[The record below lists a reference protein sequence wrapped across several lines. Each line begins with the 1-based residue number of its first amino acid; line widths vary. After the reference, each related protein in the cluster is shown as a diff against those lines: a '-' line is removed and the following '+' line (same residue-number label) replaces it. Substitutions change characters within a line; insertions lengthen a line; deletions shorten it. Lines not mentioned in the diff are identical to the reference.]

1 MKKAIYSDNGRIS
14 DICEPGQEFSIHES
28 LEWIDVADDTT
39 EMDTWDGTQV
49 VKHVPH
55 VPDYA
60 ELRQGA
66 YPFMGDQLDAIWK
79 ISKALKDADI
89 DIGVDGEAMLTQ
101 ILAVK
106 TTHPKP
112 K

>member
-14 DICEPGQEFSIHES
+14 DICEPGQEFPIATP

-39 EMDTWDGTQV
+39 ERDTWDGTKV

-60 ELRQGA
+60 ELRRGA
-66 YPFMGDQLDAIWK
+66 YGSWGDQLDQQFHDLVDDTTIWRDH
-79 ISKALKDADI
+79 IA
-89 DIGVDGEAMLTQ
+89 
-101 ILAVK
+101 AVK
-106 TTHPKP
+106 AAHPKP
-112 K
+112 